1 MSKRQRNEGYS
12 RSTPIFKPFKPKLI
26 KACQTMAVLKQTPPI
41 FWWGLPINL
50 IKKNFNFEGDEGAI
64 YEITNTDNEKRN
76 PHL

>member
-1 MSKRQRNEGYS
+1 
-12 RSTPIFKPFKPKLI
+12 
-26 KACQTMAVLKQTPPI
+26 MAVLKQTPPI